1 MVPSRAAGP
10 HCHPSKPVTEH
21 IGVDPG
27 SNSSQTW
34 DRVAREALAW
44 LQRNDAL
51 VRDAVLLVPFVAL
64 AEQAR
69 AAFARCGGWQPRVET
84 VLTLAASSQP
94 LLAPQSGSCTGQTVE
109 DRLTAWALL
118 RRQAWAQAWAQRDPG
133 GFDGIVAAV
142 VEAAQ
147 AFRQGAAER
156 SPQVVAAYWDQAR
169 AALRSA
175 AGPAQVEASLLQF
188 ALEWAASS
196 EPPPTSC
203 LFLLRP
209 SAWICLRMGG
219 KELLAEALLAQAD
232 VPTLLLNLDPSD
244 ELPFAEVS
252 TRADVKRFLCEDFE
266 AEAHAA
272 ATVVLQTLG
281 QGEGP
286 VALVALDRELIRRV
300 RALLQRQSVEVI
312 DETGWKLATTAA
324 ATQLLSLLSAA
335 NPQASQDARLAWLKG
350 WPMDDAAALDSLES
364 LWRQRRRVADPAAAQ
379 ALWTQAQAHLQLLG
393 RSETLSLSQ
402 WLRRLREC
410 LRADRSLQVME
421 ADGAGVQVLAALR
434 LQADND
440 AGWPEVINQLTMS
453 LAEFTHWVRTV
464 LEDAVF
470 LPLHHPSAAVV
481 ITPLT
486 RAFGRPFTHI
496 VVPGADHRHLGGAA
510 SPPALIAD
518 ALACELGLDNAQ
530 ARQQRQRLALAQVLR
545 APQITLLRR
554 HRDGDETLAESAAV
568 QWLLLSR
575 AQAGHAD
582 WPLQPWSGLQQQV
595 VCSLPK
601 RPQPQAPLALPA
613 VISATQLEALRAC
626 PYRFYARAVLRLDE
640 PEELDQTLAKRDY
653 GTWLHAVLHHF
664 HSQRRIGGDD
674 PAQMAQAAD
683 AVTLELGLDAGEL
696 LPFRASFDRLVPLY
710 LAWLAPREA
719 QGWFWADG
727 ESEHRLAPPALGGL
741 QLRGRLDRLDH
752 GPDGAQQLLDYKTG
766 QAAGLSRKVKTP
778 LEDTQLMFYAAL
790 LGGGEQLSAAYL
802 PLDEGGEL
810 KEVAH
815 PQVHQSVAVMLP
827 SLGDE
832 WQRLREGAALPA
844 LGEGEVCETC
854 EMRGLCRRD
863 HWGAL

>member
-1 MVPSRAAGP
+1 M
-10 HCHPSKPVTEH
+10 TEH
-21 IGVDPG
+21 IDVDPG
-27 SNSSQTW
+27 WKSSQTW
-34 DRVAREALAW
+34 DCVARETLAW
-44 LQRNDAL
+44 LQRNEAV

-94 LLAPQSGSCTGQTVE
+94 PPAALAGSCSGQTVE

-118 RRQAWAQAWAQRDPG
+118 RRQTWAHAWAQRDPG
-133 GFDGIVAAV
+133 GFDGIVASV
-142 VEAAQ
+142 VDAAQ

-156 SPQVVAAYWDQAR
+156 SPLAAAAFWDQAR

-175 AGPAQVEASLLQF
+175 AGPAQVEASLLQL
-188 ALEWAASS
+188 ALEWAANS

-219 KELLAEALLAQAD
+219 QEPLAEALLAQAD
-232 VPTLLLNLDPSD
+232 VPSLLLNIDPSD
-244 ELPFAEVS
+244 ELPFSEVS
-252 TRADVKRFLCEDFE
+252 THANVKRFLCEDFE

-272 ATVVLQTLG
+272 ATVVLQALG
-281 QGEGP
+281 QGDGP
-286 VALVALDRELIRRV
+286 VALVALVALDRELIRRV
-300 RALLQRQSVEVI
+300 RALLQRQAVEVI

-335 NPQASQDARLAWLKG
+335 QPQASQDARLAWLKT
-350 WPMDDAAALDSLES
+350 WPMATAVALDSLES

-379 ALWTQAQAHLQLLG
+379 ALWAFAQAHLQLLG

-402 WLRRLREC
+402 WLQRLREC
-410 LRADRSLQVME
+410 LRADRSWQLME

-434 LQADND
+434 LQADKG
-440 AGWPEVINQLTMS
+440 AGWPEVINQLTLS
-453 LAEFTHWVRTV
+453 LAEFTQWVRTV

-510 SPPALIAD
+510 APPSLIAD
-518 ALACELGLDNAQ
+518 ALARELGLDHAQ

-575 AQAGHAD
+575 AQGGHAD
-582 WPLQPWSGLQQQV
+582 WPLQPWLGLQQQV
-595 VCSLPK
+595 VCKLPE

-640 PEELDQTLAKRDY
+640 PEELEQTLAKRDY

-664 HSQRRIGGDD
+664 HSQRRIGADD
-674 PAQMAQAAD
+674 SAQLAQAAD
-683 AVTLELGLDAGEL
+683 AITLELGLDAGEL

-710 LAWLAPREA
+710 LDWLAPREA

-802 PLDEGGEL
+802 PLDEAGKL